1 MLPKQSRRKNAGEDN
16 LTTLD
21 DSMPVRIRRLSDAH
35 ADLFW
40 TALNKPCQPEIVHPL
55 NRLLFLSDIL

>member
-21 DSMPVRIRRLSDAH
+21 DSMLVRIRRLSDAH
-35 ADLFW
+35 ADLF
-40 TALNKPCQPEIVHPL
+40 
-55 NRLLFLSDIL
+55 